1 MKNVTAIQVWAGAL
15 IGCALGVCGFTFVYA
30 RGHSYFTNNPAACA
44 NCHVMEQQ
52 FSAWVKS
59 SHRNVAVCN
68 DCHTPPGLV
77 HKYITKAQNGFMH
90 SFAFTTGNYTDP
102 LQIKARNHAVSEKAC
117 RKCHQEMVAAI
128 ESPVQT
134 AEQLSCIRC
143 HPAVGHMTR

>member
-1 MKNVTAIQVWAGAL
+1 MKTVTATQVLACAL

-30 RGHSYFTNNPAACA
+30 RGYSYFTNDPAACV

-52 FSAWVKS
+52 LSAWTKS

-77 HKYITKAQNGFMH
+77 PKYITKTQNGFMH
-90 SFAFTTGNYTDP
+90 SLAFTTGRYP
-102 LQIKARNHAVSEKAC
+102 EPMQIKARNHAVTETAC
-117 RKCHQEMVAAI
+117 RKCHQEMVSAI
-128 ESPVQT
+128 ELPVHST
-134 AEQLSCIRC
+134 ELLSCVRC